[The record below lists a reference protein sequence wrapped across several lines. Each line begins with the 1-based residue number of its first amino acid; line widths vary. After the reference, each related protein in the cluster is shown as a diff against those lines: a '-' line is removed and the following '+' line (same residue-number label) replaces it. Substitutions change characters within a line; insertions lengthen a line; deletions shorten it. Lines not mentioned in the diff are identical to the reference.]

1 MNNKKKEKK
10 KKISISTSL
19 DKLSEYL
26 APRKGLIPMLGMGMI
41 LINLFLQFFFYG
53 SWIAN
58 TNLFL
63 HFGLLT
69 AIFGLMLAWAL

>member
-1 MNNKKKEKK
+1 MNDKNKKKDKK
-10 KKISISTSL
+10 NISIYL
-19 DKLSEYL
+19 DELSEYL
-26 APRKGLIPMLGMGMI
+26 APRKGLIPLIGMGLI
-41 LINLFLQFFFYG
+41 IINLLLQFFFYG
-53 SWIAN
+53 SWGAN

>member
-1 MNNKKKEKK
+1 MKK
-10 KKISISTSL
+10 SLSQFL
-19 DKLSEYL
+19 DKLSNFL
-26 APRKGLIPMLGMGMI
+26 APRKGLIPLLGMGLI
-41 LINLFLQFFFYG
+41 IINLLIQFILPG
-53 SWIAN
+53 SWIAS

>member
-1 MNNKKKEKK
+1 MAEKEKK
-10 KKISISTSL
+10 ALSTSL

-26 APRKGLIPMLGMGMI
+26 APRKGLIPMLGMALI
-41 LINLFLQFFFYG
+41 FINLLLQFIFPG
-53 SWIAN
+53 SWLAT

-63 HFGLLT
+63 HFGLLI